1 MCKPV
6 HQHFIPR
13 SYLNNFATKEGD
25 KRFIGAK
32 DKSVDSIKVVSTKDI
47 CVDKNLYTLPTTDN
61 DNKFAIEHFYADNID
76 AKFPEV
82 YAILTNKEIV
92 NIDWKTKTNIIS
104 VVLSLYFRT
113 PKFLNQENKIF
124 EELVRQ
130 GKAKSGGGDF
140 IIEYGGE
147 EMNIYPDE
155 IEQIIK
161 ERKENNRIKFL
172 RQHLMDYGSFV
183 KNKLKDGISVYH
195 IIDDSEYITSDN
207 PVIIRPYVEPTEEF
221 VPQNYYNQEINPFD
235 KKNTIHIPIDSKTLL
250 TILPNLD
257 DYPDLKIKRL
267 DKTKFDTVMYNH
279 DVERYSEKWILG
291 EESNISNH
299 LKDQIDFSKSTP
311 ENEAMLAAYKEK
323 TLEMHKLFNLI
334 RINGIR
340 NEKVFEK
347 ANYMKTLKSVQDD
360 SNFLSIFKTIEE
372 VN

>member
-1 MCKPV
+1 MSKPI

-13 SYLNNFATKEGD
+13 SYLNNFATKDGE

-32 DKSVDSIKVVSTKDI
+32 DKNTDVIKVVSTRDI
-47 CVDKNLYTLPTTDN
+47 CVDKNLYTLPITDSE
-61 DNKFAIEHFYADNID
+61 NKFAIEHFYADNVD
-76 AKFPEV
+76 AKFPEI

-92 NIDWKTKTNIIS
+92 DIDWETKTNIIS

-130 GKAKSGGGDF
+130 GQKKSDGGDF

-147 EMNIYPDE
+147 EINIYPEE

-172 RQHLMDYGSFV
+172 SQHLIDYGSFV

-207 PVIIRPYVEPTEEF
+207 PVIIRPYIQPTEEF
-221 VPQNYYNQEINPFD
+221 IPENYNDEEINPFD
-235 KKNTIHIPIDSKTLL
+235 KKNTIHVPINSKTLL

-257 DYPDLKIKRL
+257 DYPDLKIRRL

-291 EESNISNH
+291 ENSNILNH
-299 LKDQIDFSKSTP
+299 IKDQIDFAKSTP
-311 ENEAMLAAYKEK
+311 ENEAMLADYKEK
-323 TLEMHKLFNLI
+323 TIELYELFNLI
-334 RINGIR
+334 KLHGVR
-340 NEKVFEK
+340 NEKVVEK

-360 SNFLSIFKTIEE
+360 SNFLSMFKDIEAA
-372 VN
+372 N